1 MKIAGSSVV
10 VNDAKYLVLK
20 MTDFV
25 ILEENVKQG
34 QELLTWIT
42 CNVVV

>member
-1 MKIAGSSVV
+1 
-10 VNDAKYLVLK
+10 
-20 MTDFV
+20 MTGFV

-42 CNVVV
+42 CNVIAL